1 MGLNDVGMLYL
12 PRQASGLKHERMRLV
27 FLTPRWDYS
36 RIGATRVMDL
46 VCLCGKDARA
56 GANSSPPLRR
66 HSSTAPRQTTAE
78 APVADGPQI
87 C

>member
-1 MGLNDVGMLYL
+1 MTGECSISRVK
-12 PRQASGLKHERMRLV
+12 RQDFKHERMRLV
-27 FLTPRWDYS
+27 FLTPRWNYS
-36 RIGATRVMDL
+36 RIGATRVMEL
-46 VCLCGKDARA
+46 VGGCLCGKEARA

-66 HSSTAPRQTTAE
+66 HSSTAPRKAIAE